1 MKKLQILL
9 TSGLLGLT
17 STTFAVNG
25 PYIQLEA
32 GASQIKVEDS
42 TTSDNTTHF
51 SPKLSLGYKEN
62 DLRFALDY
70 QYFSAKEDTETSV
83 LNGVVD
89 SQHKTTSKIQSLGAT
104 IFYDFENE
112 TDFTP
117 YVGARIS
124 YNKASI
130 KSESNYGDGTAY
142 SAKVSD
148 KKVGYGALAG
158 IDYKITENLT
168 MGAQIEYN
176 HLGKFQF
183 VEGEEK
189 VKANQFGV
197 STSIRY
203 TF

>member
-1 MKKLQILL
+1 MKKLNILL
-9 TSGLLGLT
+9 ASGLLGLT
-17 STTFAVNG
+17 GTSFAVNG

-32 GASQIKVEDS
+32 GASQIKVKDS
-42 TTSDNTTHF
+42 TDSGNTTHF
-51 SPKLSLGYKEN
+51 SPRLSLGYKEN

-70 QYFSAKEDTETSV
+70 QYFSAKKDTETSV
-83 LNGVVD
+83 LNGVAD

-117 YVGARIS
+117 YVGTRIS

-130 KSESNYGDGTAY
+130 KSESNYGDGTTY

-148 KKVGYGALAG
+148 KKVGYGVLAG
-158 IDYKITENLT
+158 IDYKITDNLT
-168 MGAQIEYN
+168 MGAQIEHN

-183 VEGEEK
+183 DGEEK
-189 VKANQFGV
+189 IKVIQFGV
-197 STSIRY
+197 SASIRY
-203 TF
+203 SF